1 MILLGLLKNCKLLD
15 IELKLKP
22 KSAANTPDTYQFSLF
37 STNLNTHEVH
47 SGRSLNINYFRRY
60 VWLQCAVIYESS
72 CFARMRSIDAT
83 NYENI
88 NAVYQIHAYL
98 TYQKRLPA

>member
-1 MILLGLLKNCKLLD
+1 
-15 IELKLKP
+15 
-22 KSAANTPDTYQFSLF
+22 
-37 STNLNTHEVH
+37 
-47 SGRSLNINYFRRY
+47 
-60 VWLQCAVIYESS
+60 VIYESS